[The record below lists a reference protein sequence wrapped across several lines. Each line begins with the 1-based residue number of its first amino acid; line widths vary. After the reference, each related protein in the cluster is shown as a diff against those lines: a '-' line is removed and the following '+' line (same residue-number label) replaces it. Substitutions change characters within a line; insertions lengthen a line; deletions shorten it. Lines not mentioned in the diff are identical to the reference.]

1 MSGLENIFDY
11 YPYNSVRR
19 EIQFKE
25 KIIVPDR
32 NTLLQDESLPEF
44 KLEKQK
50 KKVDTKYNFIDLEK
64 LQKINGKKY
73 TVAEL
78 REIAKKLNIP
88 VTNSKKELTRLIK
101 IKIDLE

>member
-1 MSGLENIFDY
+1 MIIILIILL
-11 YPYNSVRR
+11 RR

>member
-50 KKVDTKYNFIDLEK
+50 KKVDTKYSFIDLEK